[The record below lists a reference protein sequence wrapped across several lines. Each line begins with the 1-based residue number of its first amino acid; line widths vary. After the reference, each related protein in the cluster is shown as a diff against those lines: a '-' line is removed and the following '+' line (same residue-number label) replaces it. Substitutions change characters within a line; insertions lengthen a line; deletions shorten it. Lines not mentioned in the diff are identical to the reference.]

1 VIQLVAQRLMELDVE
16 TLCGAGF
23 DVKSAERANSRNGYR
38 DRQWDTRASGIELK
52 THSTNPLKRLNA
64 EIKRRTDVVASS
76 RTRPPSRG

>member
-38 DRQWDTRASGIELK
+38 DRQWDTRAGGIELK